1 MAESLYTRAAKIV
14 ADRKAKRESELNR
27 RKNEVFSRV
36 PRIFEIES
44 ELDRYGIRML
54 RAIADLWRKTS
65 VTLRNAAGC
74 SPKTDIRQ
82 TILTLPP
89 TALSAAI
96 RALRTESSVHACRVK

>member
-54 RAIADLWRKTS
+54 RAIADGKCS
-65 VTLRNAAGC
+65 EISAAAGIMEENKRYIEER
-74 SPKTDIRQ
+74 SPVARRKRISDR
-82 TILTLPP
+82 
-89 TALSAAI
+89 LS
-96 RALRTESSVHACRVK
+96 